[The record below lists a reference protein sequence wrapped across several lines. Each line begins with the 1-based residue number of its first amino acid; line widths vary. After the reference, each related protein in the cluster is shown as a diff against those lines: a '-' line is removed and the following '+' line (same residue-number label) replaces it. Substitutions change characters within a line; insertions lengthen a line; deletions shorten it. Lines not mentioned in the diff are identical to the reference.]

1 MQRLPNI
8 TQILINTFNTLINQ
22 FIDFVPRLTG
32 CLVILIIGYL
42 VAKGVAVLV
51 RNVLGRVG
59 FDRIGEK
66 LNEISIVKQLKTEI
80 KLSEIIAQ
88 VLYYF
93 ILLVFLTAA
102 TETLGVDAITSMV
115 LSIVNFIPQLI
126 AAAIMLQVGIMLAD
140 VIKNTV
146 TSLCKSFNIPSA
158 KLIGNLVFIFFLIIT
173 FISALGQIGIETTL
187 LESSFNLI
195 LGGIVAAFAL
205 GYGIASRDVLAN
217 MISAMYS
224 RNKYK
229 LGQVVK
235 LDDVKGTIT
244 QLDNVSVTIQNA
256 DTTMII
262 PLQLFQ
268 SRKVEIFTDPLPQKE
283 STE

>member
-1 MQRLPNI
+1 MQQIPNI
-8 TQILINTFNTLINQ
+8 TEILINTFNTLINQ
-22 FIDFVPRLTG
+22 FIDFVPRLMG
-32 CLVILIIGYL
+32 CFVILVVGYL
-42 VAKGVAVLV
+42 VAKSVAVV
-51 RNVLGRVG
+51 VKKVLGRVG

-80 KLSEIIAQ
+80 KLSEIIAK

-158 KLIGNLVFIFFLIIT
+158 KLIGNIVFIFFLIIT
-173 FISALGQIGIETTL
+173 FISALGQIGIETAL

-217 MISAMYS
+217 MISALYS

-229 LGQVVK
+229 EGQIVK
-235 LDDVKGTIT
+235 LDDVKGIIT
-244 QLDNVSVTIQNA
+244 RIDTVSVTIQNA
-256 DTTMII
+256 ESSIVL

-268 SRKVEIFTDPLPQKE
+268 SKKVEIFNEPLPSQV
-283 STE
+283 